1 MTKLTK
7 TSVVVNVMSA
17 NADKPM
23 AVVLPLINA
32 ALESELG
39 IPFKEGYAREWYVW
53 VVQKKLAPGVIERK
67 ARPTK
72 DSSTKEVPAKK
83 LLKEVGIGI
92 EKPIEAKAKKNRF
105 TGNVKSAAP
114 KTEDEVSRIKAA
126 NLARMK
132 AITARDRAI
141 EKKIDKDS
149 DTPVVDLDDD
159 SFVPPKFLTKD
170 QVKALV

>member
-1 MTKLTK
+1 MAKVTKTATVIAIMTKH
-7 TSVVVNVMSA
+7 
-17 NADKPM
+17 ADRPM
-23 AVVLPLINA
+23 GEVCRIIETQLPC
-32 ALESELG
+32 
-39 IPFKEGYAREWYVW
+39 KEGYGKVWYSWAV
-53 VVQKKLAPGVIERK
+53 KKKVAPGKLEGK
-67 ARPTK
+67 
-72 DSSTKEVPAKK
+72 TKEVPAKK

-159 SFVPPKFLTKD
+159 SFVPPRFLTKD